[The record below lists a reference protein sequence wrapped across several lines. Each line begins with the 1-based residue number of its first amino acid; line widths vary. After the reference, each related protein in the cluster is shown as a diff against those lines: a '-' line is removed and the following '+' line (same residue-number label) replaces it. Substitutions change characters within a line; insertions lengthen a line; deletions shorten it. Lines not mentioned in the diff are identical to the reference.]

1 MMRFLL
7 ENDRTVSDKY
17 REREIGDG
25 VMHADFAKP
34 GGWVAF
40 NLQGLEK
47 TDAGFMND
55 TAEPH
60 KRTYTSTYRE
70 GVSL

>member
-1 MMRFLL
+1 MRFLL
-7 ENDRTVSDKY
+7 ENDLTVSDKY
-17 REREIGDG
+17 CVREIGDG

-34 GGWVAF
+34 GRRVAF
-40 NLQGLEK
+40 NLQGWEE

-55 TAEPH
+55 TAMPH